1 MTSKMSENEYPAR
14 EFDDGIKEENFNEW
28 LTNNHTQTYRLFWRH
43 VFEFQEYSVI
53 EFDQEFRS
61 HSDTSANFIFAVII
75 KDPVII
81 AIVLFLGYHPE
92 ICQPLNS
99 LKW

>member
-1 MTSKMSENEYPAR
+1 M
-14 EFDDGIKEENFNEW
+14 
-28 LTNNHTQTYRLFWRH
+28 
-43 VFEFQEYSVI
+43 I

-75 KDPVII
+75 KDPIII